1 MLKRFQSRYLNF
13 ALLLTCSAILP
24 FSMLW
29 FSGLF
34 AQVMPMNDVL
44 LYGWWLQLMQQG
56 EPIFGVAQPFVYPYL
71 SLIPMWLAQLLGGP
85 AGILVGW
92 CALVALLNAVVIG
105 FLTAWGRGARKK
117 FFAAWFWLGFLLLLG
132 PAGIARIDAI
142 SVSIALIG
150 VVLFLN
156 NRTFGAITLFTLGAW
171 IKIWPVAL
179 AAAAYIADQGRK
191 TAAWAATAVVSLAFL
206 GAFFLGGNS
215 SVLSFVSTQNNR
227 GIQIESVIAMPWLW
241 AAKFGLAN
249 AGIYYDK
256 EIITN
261 QVSGDWV
268 AEISSVM
275 TLVMAIAVAITIFL
289 GFRAFRS
296 GAKREEIFA
305 AVALTAVL
313 DLIVFNKVGSPQFMA
328 WIAVPTIALILVQIN
343 VSRILV
349 LTVLTVALL
358 TNFVYPVFYMDLMA
372 LGDTSLIILT
382 LRNALLVAL
391 LVWANIKLANLS
403 DRPKS

>member
-1 MLKRFQSRYLNF
+1 
-13 ALLLTCSAILP
+13 
-24 FSMLW
+24 
-29 FSGLF
+29 
-34 AQVMPMNDVL
+34 
-44 LYGWWLQLMQQG
+44 
-56 EPIFGVAQPFVYPYL
+56 
-71 SLIPMWLAQLLGGP
+71 
-85 AGILVGW
+85 
-92 CALVALLNAVVIG
+92 
-105 FLTAWGRGARKK
+105 
-117 FFAAWFWLGFLLLLG
+117 
-132 PAGIARIDAI
+132 
-142 SVSIALIG
+142 
-150 VVLFLN
+150 
-156 NRTFGAITLFTLGAW
+156 
-171 IKIWPVAL
+171 
-179 AAAAYIADQGRK
+179 
-191 TAAWAATAVVSLAFL
+191 
-206 GAFFLGGNS
+206 
-215 SVLSFVSTQNNR
+215 
-227 GIQIESVIAMPWLW
+227 MPWLW

-305 AVALTAVL
+305 AVTLTAVL

-372 LGDTSLIILT
+372 LGETSLIILT